1 VVAVRVVDRLEPV
14 QIDEGDPGATVL
26 GHGSPESCER
36 GGPILQG
43 RQLVVRG
50 PPAQPAV
57 TLLELGVEFRVDCAT
72 RQMRAEN
79 LQRLAVQDPP
89 PGRDAQPLDELA
101 IGTGGVILFADGLR
115 LDVAQRLTHRLRD
128 NTWNPTLTWRWAA
141 LPTVTATAKPAV
153 SPVTMVIE
161 GESLGEDFL
170 PRTADAEQPLST
182 DRSRM
187 APAGYQYL
195 GPGEVG
201 ETSGRAWTETGEIDK
216 LGHSLQAKLAAR
228 VEEQVELLV
237 ERVQVLL
244 AAGWREVRIVTD
256 HGWLWLPGGL
266 PKVNLPRH
274 LTASRWARCAAIR
287 EGSTID
293 VPSASWYWNPLVRV
307 AIGPGIACFTA
318 GNEYAH
324 GGLSLQEAVVPLIR
338 VLPGADTR
346 APILIRRVSWAGLRC
361 RVQVEATARGLSV
374 DLRKQVNDRDSSAR
388 RAAAPRA
395 AL

>member
-1 VVAVRVVDRLEPV
+1 
-14 QIDEGDPGATVL
+14 
-26 GHGSPESCER
+26 
-36 GGPILQG
+36 
-43 RQLVVRG
+43 
-50 PPAQPAV
+50 
-57 TLLELGVEFRVDCAT
+57 
-72 RQMRAEN
+72 
-79 LQRLAVQDPP
+79 
-89 PGRDAQPLDELA
+89 
-101 IGTGGVILFADGLR
+101 
-115 LDVAQRLTHRLRD
+115 
-128 NTWNPTLTWRWAA
+128 
-141 LPTVTATAKPAV
+141 
-153 SPVTMVIE
+153 
-161 GESLGEDFL
+161 
-170 PRTADAEQPLST
+170 
-182 DRSRM
+182 M

-361 RVQVEATARGLSV
+361 RVQVEAPARGLSV
-374 DLRKQVNDRDSSAR
+374 ALRKQVNDRDSSAR